1 MKHRISVSIF
11 TSASA
16 NQPERNPKRAAA
28 GMARFLGVRDSY
40 SYSDSNSYAYAKK
53 ITPNRYGQFLSALSK
68 GFFLRSR

>member
-28 GMARFLGVRDSY
+28 GMARFLGVKD

-68 GFFLRSR
+68 GFFLRFR